1 MWLSSTVMVGIEGSP
16 RCACDDGTPLTE
28 DVNGAVPSVPIGPP
42 RKADAV
48 EVEEETKAAL
58 NALNGGAPV
67 VLFRRDEVD

>member
-1 MWLSSTVMVGIEGSP
+1 MVGIEGSP
-16 RCACDDGTPLTE
+16 RSACDDGTPLAE